1 MIHDLNVYIAVRH
14 SCTVIPVLTVSLH
27 SYVLSMCIISSGN
40 AQDTALVRT
49 LREGCEYDTVT
60 LKWCTPR
67 GASASEMHHCT
78 VMHRITPVDV
88 NR

>member
-1 MIHDLNVYIAVRH
+1 M
-14 SCTVIPVLTVSLH
+14 VLEHWHHLITDIFFPGS
-27 SYVLSMCIISSGN
+27 
-40 AQDTALVRT
+40 AQDTALVKT

-67 GASASEMHHCT
+67 GASAAEMHHCT
-78 VMHRITPVDV
+78 AMHRITPVDV